1 MHQANYYTLTFM
13 IRKAQKKKS
22 GETPIFA
29 RLTVSGQRAEFNI
42 NWKIQSGLTHTFKVY
57 LKSGYKVM
65 LYQSDGT

>member
-22 GETPIFA
+22 GETPVFA

-42 NWKIQSGLTHTFKVY
+42 NWKIQSGLTHTVKVY

-65 LYQSDGT
+65 PYQPDGT